1 MAHLFNPQL
10 LNALQ
15 FLSFGLVLVGVAVWH
30 RRALAIALRKLA
42 AMLALVLLESGL
54 SDASHKLAL
63 HFSHKWIA
71 LTNLI
76 LLLLGFAVL
85 ANQFEHSNVPD
96 VAPGLLPNGWA
107 GDSHCSQSW
116 RASLYFWTTLPGP

>member
-1 MAHLFNPQL
+1 MPHLFNPQL

-15 FLSFGLVLVGVAVWH
+15 FLSFGLVLIGVAVWH
-30 RRALAIALRKLA
+30 RRALAIALGGLL
-42 AMLALVLLESGL
+42 AMLGLLLLDSGVG
-54 SDASHKLAL
+54 DGSHLLAL
-63 HFSHKWIA
+63 HFSHEWVA

-96 VAPGLLPNGWA
+96 VAPAFLPNGWA
-107 GDSHCSQSW
+107 DGFALLSI
-116 RASLYFWTTLPGP
+116 